1 MREEKYEEGND
12 LISMV
17 WLHEIRE
24 KWMMWNEAIYVG
36 SILLLSAQNRAKREG
51 RKIATNG
58 TRTFML

>member
-36 SILLLSAQNRAKREG
+36 SILLLSAQNRAKKGGEE
-51 RKIATNG
+51 NSY
-58 TRTFML
+58 